1 MQPTGKKLEDMETND
16 LVEMRA
22 QVDMVLERRRRED
35 ILTNGG
41 FICRD
46 CGTVVAR
53 SYVINARGDIAVEMD
68 KRHICLECYGK
79 RRAVASQNMIERII
93 GEDLKLESASCLRY
107 EPDYVHA
114 SKLILLHEN
123 PAVRFVVTGGM
134 EAPMSGIGG
143 ISISIRPDTGDII

>member
-114 SKLILLHEN
+114 SKLVFLHPEL
-123 PAVRFVVTGGM
+123 ACRFVVTRGM
-134 EAPMSGIGG
+134 ESSIADMNSVSIG
-143 ISISIRPDTGDII
+143 IRPYTGDII